1 MNAVRHFLDE
11 FFEFSDR
18 VVEFVFVH
26 LADRDVFS
34 EGGTVGMLGSHFAY
48 DLVGFLP
55 LLVFHELFHFFQLHN
70 FFGCQLWN
78 FLESISRRRT
88 TL

>member
-18 VVEFVFVH
+18 VVEFVFIH

-34 EGGTVGMLGSHFAY
+34 EGGAVGVFGSHFAY

-55 LLVFHELFHFFQLHN
+55 LLVFHELFHFFQFHY
-70 FFGCQLWN
+70 FFGRQLRN
-78 FLESISRRRT
+78 FLESIERRRA